1 MVAGGNHHPGEAS
14 NRRAEDE
21 GHPCA
26 ENLLISTEAI
36 ISGHLVDQ
44 TTHETPNDVADEKSA
59 RDPRA
64 DMEVDL
70 NGIARYGAVHHLGN
84 GHT

>member
-1 MVAGGNHHPGEAS
+1 MVAGGYHHPGEPG
-14 NRRAEDE
+14 NGRAEDE

-26 ENLLISTEAI
+26 ESLLIRTKAI
-36 ISGHLVDQ
+36 ISVHLVDQ

-64 DMEVDL
+64 NMEVDL
-70 NGIARYGAVHHLGN
+70 NRIARYRAVHHLRN
-84 GHT
+84 GDT

>member
-1 MVAGGNHHPGEAS
+1 MVAGGNHHPGEAG
-14 NRRAEDE
+14 NRRAEDK

-26 ENLLISTEAI
+26 ENLLISTKAI

-64 DMEVDL
+64 NMEVDL
-70 NGIARYGAVHHLGN
+70 NRIARYGAVHHLGD

>member
-1 MVAGGNHHPGEAS
+1 MVAGGNHHPGEAG

-26 ENLLISTEAI
+26 ENLLISTKAI

-44 TTHETPNDVADEKSA
+44 TSHETAIDVADEKSA
-59 RDPRA
+59 RDPRGK
-64 DMEVDL
+64 MEVDL
-70 NGIARYGAVHHLGN
+70 TGIARYGAVHHLGD

>member
-1 MVAGGNHHPGEAS
+1 MVAGGNHHPGEAG

-26 ENLLISTEAI
+26 ENLLISTKAI

-44 TTHETPNDVADEKSA
+44 TTHETANDVTDEKGA
-59 RDPRA
+59 RNPRA

-70 NGIARYGAVHHLGN
+70 NRIARYGAVHHLGN